1 MSDVVERIHSFNQG
15 RVQERL
21 QLKYQR
27 MAANSFAFFR
37 GTCHLFYEDWPAG
50 SPLDSSPAVWIC
62 GDLHLE
68 NFGSYKGDNRLAYFD
83 INDFDEGVL
92 APCTWDLA
100 RFLTSIFVAAGTLE
114 LRGSEASVLG
124 LQGLEAYSSALSQGR
139 ARMVEAETAEGMVK
153 DLLESLKQRK
163 RKEFLDQRTHRT
175 RGRRQLII
183 DGKHTAVIT
192 MEERSKIESFV
203 KTWATQQSEP
213 EFFELLDVAHRIAGT
228 GSLGVDRYVLLVEG
242 KGSPDHNYLLDLKEA
257 RTSCLQP
264 YLNISQPHWTTE
276 AERIVA
282 IQKRI
287 QGTSPALLFPV
298 MIDKKAYVV
307 RELQPS
313 EDRVDLKHWQG
324 KLRRLEK
331 VIQTMAEVVSW
342 GQLRSTGRQGSAI
355 ADDLIE
361 FCAAPEWRDNLLRYA
376 KEYADQVETDYK
388 KFCFSVGRTIEN

>member
-1 MSDVVERIHSFNQG
+1 M
-15 RVQERL
+15 
-21 QLKYQR
+21 
-27 MAANSFAFFR
+27 
-37 GTCHLFYEDWPAG
+37 
-50 SPLDSSPAVWIC
+50 
-62 GDLHLE
+62 
-68 NFGSYKGDNRLAYFD
+68 
-83 INDFDEGVL
+83 NDFDEGVL
-92 APCTWDLA
+92 APCTWELA
-100 RFLTSIFVAAGTLE
+100 RFLTSIFVAAGTLDLNE
-114 LRGSEASVLG
+114 SEASVLG
-124 LQGLEAYSSALSQGR
+124 LQGLKAYSSALSQGR
-139 ARMVEAETAEGMVK
+139 ARTVEAETAEGMVK

-163 RKEFLDQRTHRT
+163 RKEFLDQRTLRA

-183 DGKHTAVIT
+183 DGKHTAVIA

-203 KTWATQQSEP
+203 KTWAAQQSEP

-242 KGSPDHNYLLDLKEA
+242 KGSPDHNFLLDLKEA
-257 RTSCLQP
+257 RASSLQP
-264 YLNISQPHWTTE
+264 YVSIPQPHWTTE

-331 VIQTMAEVVSW
+331 VIQTMAEVVGW
-342 GQLRSTGRQGSAI
+342 DQLRSTGRQGSAI

-361 FCAAPEWRDNLLRYA
+361 FCAAPEWQDNLLRYA
-376 KEYADQVETDYK
+376 QEYAVQVESDYR
-388 KFCFSVGRTIEN
+388 KFCVSVAA

>member
-27 MAANSFAFFR
+27 MAASSFAFFR

-50 SPLDSSPAVWIC
+50 SPLNSSPPVWIC

-83 INDFDEGVL
+83 INDFDEATL

-100 RFLTSIFVAAGTLE
+100 RFLTSIFVAARTLKLSE
-114 LRGSEASVLG
+114 SEALALG
-124 LQGLEAYSSALSQGR
+124 FCCLTAYSTALSQGR
-139 ARMVEAETAEGMVK
+139 ARMLEGETAEGMVK

-163 RKEFLDQRTHRT
+163 RQEFLDKRTHKT
-175 RGRRQLII
+175 GGRRRLII
-183 DGKHTAVIT
+183 DGKRTAVIAT
-192 MEERSKIESFV
+192 EERSKIESFV
-203 KTWATQQSEP
+203 KTWAPQQSEP

-257 RTSCLQP
+257 RTSSLRP
-264 YLNISQPHWTTE
+264 YLAISQPHWTTE

-282 IQKRI
+282 IQQRI

-298 MIDKKAYVV
+298 VIGKTPYVL

-313 EDRVDLKHWQG
+313 EDRVDLDNWQG
-324 KLRRLEK
+324 KLRRLET
-331 VIQTMAEVVSW
+331 VIQTMAEVVAWS
-342 GQLRSTGRQGSAI
+342 QLRSTGRQGSAI
-355 ADDLIE
+355 ADDLIG
-361 FCAAPEWRDNLLRYA
+361 FAGAPEWQDGLLRYA
-376 KEYADQVETDYK
+376 KLYADQVETDYK
-388 KFCFSVGRTIEN
+388 EFCLRVAP

>member
-1 MSDVVERIHSFNQG
+1 MSDVVEKIHSFNQG

-27 MAANSFAFFR
+27 MAASCFAFFR

-50 SPLDSSPAVWIC
+50 SPLNSSPPVWIC

-83 INDFDEGVL
+83 MNDFDEGIL

-114 LRGSEASVLG
+114 LQESEASVLALHG
-124 LQGLEAYSSALSQGR
+124 LKAYSSALSQGR
-139 ARMVEAETAEGMVK
+139 ARMVEAETADGMVK

-175 RGRRQLII
+175 RGKRELIV
-183 DGKHTAVIT
+183 DGKHTAAIT
-192 MEERSKIESFV
+192 REERSKIESFV
-203 KTWATQQSEP
+203 MTWASQQSEP

-228 GSLGVDRYVLLVEG
+228 GSLGLDRYVLLVEG
-242 KGSPDHNYLLDLKEA
+242 KGSPDHNYLLDVKEA

-264 YLNISQPHWTTE
+264 YMSISQPHWTTE

-298 MIDKKAYVV
+298 MIDQKAYVV
-307 RELQPS
+307 RELQPIQ
-313 EDRVDLKHWQG
+313 DRVDLKRWQG
-324 KLRRLEK
+324 KLQRLEK
-331 VIQTMAEVVSW
+331 VIQTMAEIVGW

-361 FCAAPEWRDNLLRYA
+361 FCTAPEWQDNLLRYA
-376 KEYADQVETDYK
+376 KEYADQVKTDYK
-388 KFCFSVGRTIEN
+388 KFCASLAE

>member
-15 RVQERL
+15 RVPERL
-21 QLKYQR
+21 QSKYQR
-27 MAANSFAFFR
+27 MAASSFAFFR

-50 SPLDSSPAVWIC
+50 SPLNSSPAVWIC

-83 INDFDEGVL
+83 INDFDEGFL

-100 RFLTSIFVAAGTLE
+100 RFLTSIFVAAGALE
-114 LRGSEASVLG
+114 LNESEALVLAM
-124 LQGLEAYSSALSQGR
+124 QGLKTYSSALSQGR

-203 KTWATQQSEP
+203 KIWASQQAQP

-228 GSLGVDRYVLLVEG
+228 GSLGIDRYVLLVEG
-242 KGSPDHNYLLDLKEA
+242 KGSPDDNYLLDVKEA
-257 RTSCLQP
+257 RPSCLQP
-264 YLNISQPHWTTE
+264 YGGISQPHWTTE

-298 MIDKKAYVV
+298 TIDTKAYVV

-331 VIQTMAEVVSW
+331 VIQTMAEVVGW

-361 FCAAPEWRDNLLRYA
+361 FCAAPEWQDNLLRYA
-376 KEYADQVETDYK
+376 KEYAIQVESDYK
-388 KFCFSVGRTIEN
+388 KFCVSVAA